1 MFSPQKLKEEKQIK
15 FNVEEMKQKQ
25 QQKSIKFFKLVK
37 KINKGKRW
45 FLEKLVKLMT
55 SLARLFDK
63 KIRNHEFP
71 IVDLAQCNFCK

>member
-1 MFSPQKLKEEKQIK
+1 MT
-15 FNVEEMKQKQ
+15 
-25 QQKSIKFFKLVK
+25 FFKLVK

-45 FLEKLVKLMT
+45 FLDKLVKSIT
-55 SLARLFDK
+55 YLARLIEK